1 LVQEEV
7 AAVVEEAYYGRQG
20 KARHGKARQGTAR
33 QIKNEKEKIRTK
45 VEMVQIEAKRT

>member
-20 KARHGKARQGTAR
+20 KARQGKAMHGKTN
-33 QIKNEKEKIRTK
+33 KK
-45 VEMVQIEAKRT
+45 